1 MVTTATVLI
10 LTVVTLAV
18 FTGLGLW
25 YTRGKI
31 GSVEDFITAR
41 NTTGA
46 GMTAATLIASSMGAW
61 ILFSPA
67 EAGAAFGG
75 IAAVLG
81 YGLGSAIPML
91 AFIWIGPRIRAL
103 IPEGHTLTEYVRARF
118 GAGLHLYVL
127 VVSIS
132 YMFVFLAA
140 EMSGI
145 SGALGLVAGVPTWL
159 TAVLIGGFVLIYT
172 IYGGLLASLFTD
184 TVQTLVILP
193 LVAVGFAGAIWA
205 LGGVGQVH
213 ADVLATAPETLDI
226 GFLPG
231 LTFGAF
237 VIIAILGAEMMNQA
251 WWQRIY
257 AAKDTATLRRGFA
270 MAAVAILPMILLA
283 GLFGLAA
290 NGLGLVGEG
299 GSASISFFLVL
310 QQAFPTWVTVGI
322 VLLAVLLVMS
332 TADTL
337 FNAISSLITADLPT
351 LVEAPDDRMLTRA
364 ARGVTLAVAAGAIF
378 IGAQGYSVLQL
389 FLVADLLAAATFLPM
404 LQGLWSTRANQAG
417 ALAGSVVGLLGGLVF
432 FPTLRGAVSQIPVLG
447 ARLPEASFLHAFL
460 IAAVGSALVA
470 WLVGRLSSTR
480 YDLDRLAKEIGRLD
494 QGPPPTAPSP
504 DEGKAPAGGEAP

>member
-1 MVTTATVLI
+1 MVTTATVLAI
-10 LTVVTLAV
+10 TVATLAI

-31 GSVEDFITAR
+31 SSVEDFITAR

-81 YGLGSAIPML
+81 YGIGSAVPML
-91 AFIWIGPRIRAL
+91 AFIWLGPRIRAL
-103 IPEGHTLTEYVRARF
+103 IPEGHTLTEYVRTRF
-118 GAGLHLYVL
+118 GAGFHTYVL
-127 VVSIS
+127 AIS
-132 YMFVFLAA
+132 VTYMFVFLAA

-145 SGALGLVAGVPTWL
+145 AGALGLVAGVPTWV
-159 TAVLIGGFVLIYT
+159 TALLIGGFVLVYT

-184 TVQTLVILP
+184 TIQTLLILP
-193 LVAVGFAGAIWA
+193 LLAVGFAGAIWA

-213 ADVLATAPETLDI
+213 ADVLARAPETLDL
-226 GFLPG
+226 GFVPG

-237 VIIAILGAEMMNQA
+237 VIIAILGAEMLNQA

-257 AAKDTATLRRGFA
+257 AAKDEATLRRGFA
-270 MAAVAILPMILLA
+270 MAAMAILPMILLA

-290 NGLGLVGEG
+290 NGLGLVGEA

-310 QQAFPTWVTVGI
+310 QEAFPAWVTLGV
-322 VLLAVLLVMS
+322 VLLAILLVMS

-337 FNAISSLITADLPT
+337 FNAISSLVTADLPT
-351 LVEAPDDRMLTRA
+351 LVAGATDQMLTRA
-364 ARGVTLAVAAGAIF
+364 ARAVTLTVAAGAIF
-378 IGAQGYSVLQL
+378 VGAQGYSVLQL
-389 FLVADLLAAATFLPM
+389 FLIADLLAAATFLPM
-404 LQGLWSTRANQAG
+404 LHGLWSERANQAG
-417 ALAGSVVGLLGGLVF
+417 ALTGSLVGLVGGLVF
-432 FPTLRGAVSQIPVLG
+432 FPTLRGAVSQVPWLG
-447 ARLPEASFLHAFL
+447 ARLPEPSFLYAFL
-460 IAAVGSALVA
+460 VAAVGSAVVA
-470 WLVGRLSSTR
+470 WLGARMARSRYDLGRLSR
-480 YDLDRLAKEIGRLD
+480 EIGRLD
-494 QGPPPTAPSP
+494 ETGAPKPHAPPEADTAP
-504 DEGKAPAGGEAP
+504 GGDGA